1 MSIFVFSNNASTLI
15 ASGIS
20 PSSTTVVCQAG
31 QGALFPA
38 ISAGQV
44 AACTLEDV
52 SGNIEIVYAT
62 GRTGDTLTIVR
73 AQEGTTALSFASGS
87 RLEQRI
93 TRGVIASFLQKT
105 GGDTLSGTTTL
116 SGVLSLGSGGSIQGG
131 EVAGSAL
138 RSQPGD
144 TSNQILIPI
153 GGGPATEG
161 GSVLL
166 TKANLATNLP
176 AGTALIVTNMIVAWH
191 GLSSAVPA
199 GWALCNGLS
208 GTPDLR
214 DQFIV
219 GGGGSLAVT
228 GSFAHTTDPTSA
240 GTPVINPVTLSAG
253 NFPAHTHPLA
263 FYGGSAGMTIGAP
276 GLSPGAVYFFTGSG
290 PGVLNSGV
298 TGPNGSGGTT
308 PFTPTAVALPTHTHT
323 VESPPYTAVFFI
335 MKL

>member
-15 ASGIS
+15 ASGITNA
-20 PSSTTVVCQAG
+20 STTVTCAAA
-31 QGALFPA
+31 QGALFPS

-52 SGNIEIVYAT
+52 SGNIEVVYAT
-62 GRTGDTLTIVR
+62 GRSGDTLTIVR
-73 AQEGTTALSFASGS
+73 AQEGTTALAFASGS
-87 RLEQRI
+87 RLEQRV
-93 TRGVIASFLQKT
+93 TAAVIASLLQKA

-131 EVAGSAL
+131 ELAGTAL
-138 RSQPGD
+138 RSQAGD

-153 GGGPATEG
+153 GGLATEG

-166 TKANLATNLP
+166 TKANLAANLP
-176 AGTALIVTNMIVAWH
+176 AGTAIIVTNMIVMWH
-191 GLSSAVPA
+191 GLSSAIPA
-199 GWALCNGLS
+199 GWALCNGTS

-228 GSFAHTTDPTSA
+228 GSFAHVSDPTSA
-240 GTPVINPVTLSAG
+240 GTPVINSITLSAG
-253 NFPAHTHPLA
+253 NFPAHAHSIDVYT
-263 FYGGSAGMTIGAP
+263 GNGVQTIGP
-276 GLSPGAVYFFTGSG
+276 TPQSPGAFYFQGGSG
-290 PGVLNSGV
+290 PGVKQTFLTAVNSG
-298 TGPNGSGGTT
+298 GGSS
-308 PFTPTAVALPTHTHT
+308 FTPTATALPTHTHT
-323 VESPPYTAVFFI
+323 IESPPYTAVFFI

>member
-1 MSIFVFSNNASTLI
+1 MSIFIFANNASTLI

-20 PSSTTVVCQAG
+20 PTDTTVTCQAG

-52 SGNIEIVYAT
+52 SGNIEVVYAT
-62 GRTGDTLTIVR
+62 GRTGDTLTIAR

-93 TRGVIASFLQKT
+93 TEAVMASFLQKQ

-116 SGVLSLGSGGSIQGG
+116 SGVIDLGSGGSIQNG
-131 EVAGSAL
+131 EIAGAAL
-138 RSQPGD
+138 RSEPGN

-166 TKANLATNLP
+166 TKANVAGNLP
-176 AGTALIVTNMIVAWH
+176 SGTALVVTNMIVAWH
-191 GLSSAVPA
+191 GLSSAIPA
-199 GWALCNGLS
+199 GWHLCDGTS

-219 GGGGSLAVT
+219 GGGGSLPVT
-228 GSFAHTTDPTSA
+228 GSFAHVTDATSA
-240 GTPVINPVTLSAG
+240 GTPVINPVTLDPA
-253 NFPAHTHPLA
+253 NFPAHAHSIDVYT
-263 FYGGSAGMTIGAP
+263 GNGDEVIGP
-276 GLSPGAVYFFTGSG
+276 TPQSPGAFFFEGGAG
-290 PGVLNSGV
+290 PGVKQTFLTAVNAG
-298 TGPNGSGGTT
+298 GGSS
-308 PFTPTAVALPTHTHT
+308 FTPTAAAMATHTHT
-323 VESPPYTAVFFI
+323 VESPPYTAVFMI

>member
-1 MSIFVFSNNASTLI
+1 MSVFVFANNASTLI
-15 ASGIS
+15 ASGITS
-20 PSSTTVVCQAG
+20 ADTTVTCSAG
-31 QGALFPA
+31 QGALFPT

-62 GRTGDTLTIVR
+62 GRTGDTLTIAR
-73 AQEGTTALSFASGS
+73 AQEGTIALAFASGS

-93 TRGVIASFLQKT
+93 TEGVIDSFLQKT
-105 GGDTLSGTTTL
+105 GGDTLSGTTNL
-116 SGVLSLGSGGSIQGG
+116 SGVIDLGAGGSIQNG
-131 EVAGSAL
+131 EIAGSAL

-153 GGGPATEG
+153 GGLATEG

-166 TKANLATNLP
+166 TKANLAANLP
-176 AGTALIVTNMIVAWH
+176 AGTALIVTNMIVIWH

-219 GGGGSLAVT
+219 GGAGSLPVT
-228 GSFAHTTDPTSA
+228 GSFAHVTDPTSA
-240 GTPVINPVTLSAG
+240 GTPVINPVTLDAS
-253 NFPAHTHPLA
+253 NFPSHTHPIDFFA
-263 FYGGSAGMTIGAP
+263 GSSGFVMGAP
-276 GLSPGAVYFFTGSG
+276 GISPGAVFFFGGSG
-290 PGVLNSGV
+290 PGVRNSV
-298 TGPNGSGGTT
+298 NTGANTGTT
-308 PFTPTAVALPTHTHT
+308 APFTPTAVALPTHTHT